1 MKRIS
6 LSGSVVFIAVLII
19 VLGTAVSAGISLGLI
34 KDSLQPA
41 QQEKAAVV
49 AQSTDRLVLHL
60 LDQGVPLDRF
70 GRMDQVLANRLQG
83 HMDLEFLAIYQ
94 PEQQQ
99 LLYQAVVD
107 ESEIGESVPQTSALR
122 IASLA
127 EAEKQFA
134 LYRYPLISEGVQIA
148 EVWVGFDPG
157 FMAQVFEEIGYDI
170 ATILVVT
177 LLLAMELLMFIT
189 TYHIKT
195 PMTGIEAMLDKVAD
209 KDLRE
214 VVYFPGKDELSQL
227 GNRVAAAMGSMTE
240 KLKNAA
246 TGSAGGHGYQLP
258 DGDPK
263 KVGLTRL
270 SFVRPPLFLVIFSE
284 SMSLSFFPAYVNAL
298 YEPIP
303 GLSPSMVIGLPIS
316 VFMLVWALSLPVAGQ
331 WSDSVGRKKAFMVGA
346 SLTAVGL
353 LLTAWCDNLW
363 QLLIVRSITAV
374 GYGVVFI
381 TAQGYVTDN
390 TTTENRTRGMAM
402 FLSGFFSGSLCGA
415 AIGGILSD
423 RIGFEATFMLSAT
436 LSLVSALFVMQF
448 FEAKVNDPDAPPPAV
463 LSFRDFTTL
472 LTDKYFLLITFLSAI
487 PAKLL
492 LTGFLYYTGPVYLN
506 ELGANQSSVGRIL
519 MAYGLAIVLISPL
532 SAWLGDRLKNK
543 TAFIIFGG
551 GLSALA
557 LFAVYLIPGVYGMF
571 TGVLLLGVAHAVGVS
586 PQLSL
591 LTEKVKLKNGLTLGK
606 TIGIFRLTERI
617 GNIAGPLVAAT
628 LISLLGF
635 QNSFLWL
642 STGVAASLILLVI
655 LYLMFRSMDQ
665 RQLQEA

>member
-6 LSGSVVFIAVLII
+6 LSGSVVFIAVLVI
-19 VLGTAVSAGISLGLI
+19 VMGTAVSAGISLGLI
-34 KDSLQPA
+34 KDSLKPA
-41 QQEKAAVV
+41 QQVKAATV
-49 AQSTDRLVLHL
+49 AQSADRLVLHL
-60 LDQGVPLDRF
+60 LDQGVPLGRF
-70 GRMDQVLANRLQG
+70 GRMDQVLASRLKG
-83 HMDLEFLAIYQ
+83 HADLEYLAIYQ
-94 PEQQQ
+94 PDQNRI
-99 LLYQAVVD
+99 LYQAQADTTALLPPV
-107 ESEIGESVPQTSALR
+107 TSLMM
-122 IASLA
+122 
-127 EAEKQFA
+127 AEKQFA
-134 LYRYPLISEGVQIA
+134 LYRYPLMQNGQQIA
-148 EVWVGFDPG
+148 EIWVGFDPG

-195 PMTGIEAMLDKVAD
+195 PMLGIHTMLDKVAE

-214 VVYFPGKDELSQL
+214 VVYFPGKDELSHL
-227 GNRVAAAMGSMTE
+227 GNRVAAAMGSMTTR
-240 KLKNAA
+240 LRNVAL
-246 TGSAGGHGYQLP
+246 GNGYQLP
-258 DGDPK
+258 EGEPRR
-263 KVGLTRL
+263 VGLTRL

-298 YEPIP
+298 YEPIA
-303 GLSPSMVIGLPIS
+303 GLSPTMVVGLPIS

-346 SLTAVGL
+346 GLTAVGL

-390 TTTENRTRGMAM
+390 TTVENRTRGMAM

-436 LSLVSALFVMQF
+436 LSLVSAVFVMQF
-448 FEAKVNDPDAPPPAV
+448 FEAKEKDPDAPPPAV
-463 LSFRDFTTL
+463 LSFSDFTTL

-492 LTGFLYYTGPVYLN
+492 LTGFLYYAGPVYLN

-543 TAFIIFGG
+543 SAFIMFGG

-571 TGVLLLGVAHAVGVS
+571 TGVLLLGVAHGVGVS

-628 LISLLGF
+628 LISFMGF

-642 STGVAASLILLVI
+642 SSGVAASLILLVV
-655 LYLMFRSMDQ
+655 LYSMFRSMDQ
-665 RQLQEA
+665 RQLQEV

>member
-1 MKRIS
+1 MAEEVKQFMKRIS
-6 LSGSVVFIAVLII
+6 LSGSVVFIAVLVI
-19 VLGTAVSAGISLGLI
+19 VMGTAVSAGISLGLI
-34 KDSLQPA
+34 KDSLKPA
-41 QQEKAAVV
+41 QEVKAATV

-60 LDQGVPLDRF
+60 LDQEVPLSRF
-70 GRMDQVLANRLQG
+70 GRMDQVLASRLKG
-83 HMDLEFLAIYQ
+83 HADLEYLAIYQ
-94 PEQQQ
+94 PDQKRI
-99 LLYQAVVD
+99 LYQAQAD
-107 ESEIGESVPQTSALR
+107 TTALLSPV
-122 IASLA
+122 ASL
-127 EAEKQFA
+127 EMAEKQFA
-134 LYRYPLISEGVQIA
+134 LYRYPLTRNGQQIA
-148 EVWVGFDPG
+148 EIWVGFDPG

-195 PMTGIEAMLDKVAD
+195 PMLGIHTMLDKVAE

-214 VVYFPGKDELSQL
+214 VVYFPGKDELSHL
-227 GNRVAAAMGSMTE
+227 GNRVAAAMGNMTTR
-240 KLKNAA
+240 LRSVALGN
-246 TGSAGGHGYQLP
+246 SYQLP
-258 DGDPK
+258 EGEPRR
-263 KVGLTRL
+263 VGLARL

-303 GLSPSMVIGLPIS
+303 GLSPTMVIGLPIS

-346 SLTAVGL
+346 GLTAVGL

-390 TTTENRTRGMAM
+390 TTVENRTRGMAM

-436 LSLVSALFVMQF
+436 LSLVSAIFVMQF
-448 FEAKVNDPDAPPPAV
+448 FEAKEKDPDAPPPAV
-463 LSFRDFTTL
+463 LSFSDFTTL

-492 LTGFLYYTGPVYLN
+492 LTGFLYYAGPVYLN

-543 TAFIIFGG
+543 SAFIMFGG

-571 TGVLLLGVAHAVGVS
+571 TGVLLLGVAHGVGVS

-628 LISLLGF
+628 LISFMGF

-642 STGVAASLILLVI
+642 SSGVAASLILLVV
-655 LYLMFRSMDQ
+655 LYSMFRSMDQ
-665 RQLQEA
+665 RQLQEV

>member
-1 MKRIS
+1 MKRLS
-6 LSGSVVFIAVLII
+6 LSGSVVFIAVLVI
-19 VLGTAVSAGISLGLI
+19 VLGTAAGAWMSLGLI
-34 KDSLQPA
+34 KDALEPA
-41 QQEKAAVV
+41 QEEKAAIV
-49 AQSTDRLVLHL
+49 ADSTDRLVTHL
-60 LDQGVPLDRF
+60 LKQGVPLERF
-70 GRMDQVLANRLQG
+70 GRMDQLLASRLTG
-83 HMDLEFLAIYQ
+83 HPDLDFLAIYL
-94 PEQQQ
+94 PESDR
-99 LLYQAVVD
+99 LLYQATGLED
-107 ESEIGESVPQTSALR
+107 LPQNRPASPSDPLVQ
-122 IASLA
+122 SLA
-127 EAEKQFA
+127 DAQGRFA
-134 LYRYPLISEGVQIA
+134 LYRYPIVQDGQTLA

-157 FMAQVFEEIGYDI
+157 FMARVFEEIGYDI

-195 PMTGIEAMLDKVAD
+195 PMAGIHFMLDRIAE

-214 VVYFPGKDELSQL
+214 VVHFPGKDELSNL
-227 GNRVAAAMGSMTE
+227 GNKVATISSDMTTWLRSTAE
-240 KLKNAA
+240 GK
-246 TGSAGGHGYQLP
+246 SYQLP
-258 DGDPK
+258 KKHPK
-263 KVGLTRL
+263 KVGLARL

-284 SMSLSFFPAYVNAL
+284 SMSLAFFPAYVNEL

-303 GLSPSMVIGLPIS
+303 GLAPSMVIGLPIS

-346 SLTAVGL
+346 LLTAVGL
-353 LLTAWCDNLW
+353 FLTAWCDNLW
-363 QLLIVRSITAV
+363 QLLAVRSITAV

-390 TTTENRTRGMAM
+390 TTPENRTRGMAM

-423 RIGFEATFMLSAT
+423 RIGFPATFILSAA
-436 LSLVSALFVMQF
+436 LSLASAMFVMQF
-448 FEAKVNDPDAPPPAV
+448 FEAKVKDPSAPAPAI
-463 LSFRDFTTL
+463 LSFKDFTTL

-506 ELGANQSSVGRIL
+506 ELGANQSSVGRVL

-543 TAFIIFGG
+543 SAFIIFGG

-557 LFAVYLIPGVYGMF
+557 LFAVYMIPGIYGMF
-571 TGVLLLGVAHAVGVS
+571 TGVLLLGVAHAIGVS

-591 LTEKVKLKNGLTLGK
+591 LTEKVKLRNGLTLGK

-628 LISLLGF
+628 LISVLGF
-635 QNSFLWL
+635 QSSFLWL
-642 STGVAASLILLVI
+642 STGAAMSLILLVI

-665 RQLQEA
+665 RKLQEA

>member
-6 LSGSVVFIAVLII
+6 LSASVVLIAVLVI
-19 VLGTAVSAGISLGLI
+19 VLGTAISAWISLGLI
-34 KDSLQPA
+34 KGSLQPA
-41 QQEKAAVV
+41 QQEKAAIL

-60 LDQGVPLDRF
+60 LNQGVPLDRF
-70 GRMDQVLANRLQG
+70 GRMEQVLAKRLQG
-83 HMDLEFLAIYQ
+83 HADLEYLAIYQ
-94 PEQQQ
+94 PEKERI
-99 LLYQAVVD
+99 LYQAMAGSSPL
-107 ESEIGESVPQTSALR
+107 SEITSLV
-122 IASLA
+122 
-127 EAEKQFA
+127 EAETQFA
-134 LYRYPLISEGVQIA
+134 LYRYPLMQDGQQIA
-148 EVWVGFDPG
+148 EVWVGFDPS

-170 ATILVVT
+170 VTILVVT
-177 LLLAMELLMFIT
+177 LLLAMELLIFIT

-195 PMTGIEAMLDKVAD
+195 PMTGIHSMLDRVAN

-214 VVYFPGKDELSQL
+214 VVRFSGKDELSHL
-227 GNRVAAAMGSMTE
+227 GGRISAAIVGMTTM
-240 KLKNAA
+240 LKTAA
-246 TGSAGGHGYQLP
+246 TGKWMAQGYKLP
-258 DGDPK
+258 EGDPK
-263 KVGLTRL
+263 QVGLTRL

-298 YEPIP
+298 YEPVP
-303 GLSPSMVIGLPIS
+303 GLSPAMVIGLPIS
-316 VFMLVWALSLPVAGQ
+316 IFMLIWALSLPVAGQ
-331 WSDSVGRKKAFMVGA
+331 WSDSVGRKRAFMVGA
-346 SLTAVGL
+346 GLTAVGL

-390 TTTENRTRGMAM
+390 TTVENRTRGMAM

-415 AIGGILSD
+415 AIGGILAD
-423 RIGFEATFMLSAT
+423 RIGFEATFVLSAI
-436 LSLVSALFVMQF
+436 LSLASAVFVMQF
-448 FEAKVNDPDAPPPAV
+448 FEPKAKKSEAPPPAA

-492 LTGFLYYTGPVYLN
+492 LTGFLYYTGPVYLA
-506 ELGANQSSVGRIL
+506 ELGANQSSVGRVL

-543 TAFIIFGG
+543 TAFIFLGG

-557 LFAVYLIPGVYGMF
+557 LLAAYLIPGVYGMF
-571 TGVLLLGVAHAVGVS
+571 AGVLLLGVAHAVGIS

-591 LTEKVKLKNGLTLGK
+591 LTEKVKLRNGLTLGK

-642 STGVAASLILLVI
+642 STGVAASLILLVVFYSI
-655 LYLMFRSMDQ
+655 FRAMDQ

>member
-6 LSGSVVFIAVLII
+6 LSGSVVFIAVLVI
-19 VLGTAVSAGISLGLI
+19 VIGTAISAGISLGLI
-34 KDSLQPA
+34 KDSLKPA
-41 QQEKAAVV
+41 QQVKAVTV

-60 LDQGVPLDRF
+60 LDQGVPLSRF
-70 GRMDQVLANRLQG
+70 GRMDQVLASRLKG
-83 HMDLEFLAIYQ
+83 HADLEYLAIYQ
-94 PEQQQ
+94 PDQNRI
-99 LLYQAVVD
+99 LYQA
-107 ESEIGESVPQTSALR
+107 QTDTTALLSP
-122 IASLA
+122 ITSLMT
-127 EAEKQFA
+127 AEKQFA
-134 LYRYPLISEGVQIA
+134 LYRYPLMQNGQQIA
-148 EVWVGFDPG
+148 EIWVGFDPG

-195 PMTGIEAMLDKVAD
+195 PMLGIHTMLDKVAE

-214 VVYFPGKDELSQL
+214 VVYFPGKDELSHL
-227 GNRVAAAMGSMTE
+227 GNRVAAAMGSMTTR
-240 KLKNAA
+240 LRSVAL
-246 TGSAGGHGYQLP
+246 GSGYQLP
-258 DGDPK
+258 EGEPRR
-263 KVGLTRL
+263 VGLARL

-298 YEPIP
+298 YEPIA
-303 GLSPSMVIGLPIS
+303 GLSPTMVIGLPIS

-346 SLTAVGL
+346 GLTAVGL

-374 GYGVVFI
+374 GYGIVFI

-390 TTTENRTRGMAM
+390 TTVENRTRGMAM

-436 LSLVSALFVMQF
+436 LSLISAVFVMQF
-448 FEAKVNDPDAPPPAV
+448 FEAKEKDSDAPPPAV
-463 LSFRDFTTL
+463 LSFSDFTTL

-492 LTGFLYYTGPVYLN
+492 LTGFLYYAGPVYLN

-519 MAYGLAIVLISPL
+519 MAYGLAIVLVSPL

-543 TAFIIFGG
+543 SAFIMFGG

-557 LFAVYLIPGVYGMF
+557 LFAVYLIPGIYGMF
-571 TGVLLLGVAHAVGVS
+571 TGVLLLGVAHGVGVS

-628 LISLLGF
+628 LISFMGF

-642 STGVAASLILLVI
+642 SSGVAASLILLVV
-655 LYLMFRSMDQ
+655 LYSMFRSMDQ
-665 RQLQEA
+665 RQLQEV

>member
-6 LSGSVVFIAVLII
+6 LSGSVVFIAVLVI
-19 VLGTAVSAGISLGLI
+19 VLGTAVSAWISLGLI

-41 QQEKAAVV
+41 QQEKAAIV

-70 GRMDQVLANRLQG
+70 GRMDEVLSSRLQG
-83 HMDLEFLAIYQ
+83 HADLEFLAIYQ
-94 PEQQQ
+94 PESDK
-99 LLYQAVVD
+99 LLYQASTNGAATNGGGSVD
-107 ESEIGESVPQTSALR
+107 
-122 IASLA
+122 SLA
-127 EAEKQFA
+127 KADKEFA
-134 LYRYPLISEGVQIA
+134 LYRYPLVLDGKTLA

-195 PMTGIEAMLDKVAD
+195 PMAGINAMLDKVAD

-214 VVYFPGKDELSQL
+214 VVYFPGKDELSHL
-227 GNRVAAAMGSMTE
+227 GNRVAASIGSMTE
-240 KLKNAA
+240 GLKNAA
-246 TGSAGGHGYQLP
+246 AGRCEKLGYQLP
-258 DGDPK
+258 DGSPK
-263 KVGLTRL
+263 QVGLARL

-390 TTTENRTRGMAM
+390 TTVENRTRGMAM

-436 LSLVSALFVMQF
+436 LSLISAVFVMQF
-448 FEAKVNDPDAPPPAV
+448 FEPKVADPDAPPPAV
-463 LSFRDFTTL
+463 LSFKDFTTL

-506 ELGANQSSVGRIL
+506 QLGANQSSVGRIL

-557 LFAVYLIPGVYGMF
+557 LLAVYLIPGVYGMF

-655 LYLMFRSMDQ
+655 LYLMFRTMDQ

>member
-6 LSGSVVFIAVLII
+6 LSGSVVFIAVLVI
-19 VLGTAVSAGISLGLI
+19 VLGTAASAWSSLGLI
-34 KDSLQPA
+34 KGSLQPA
-41 QQEKAAVV
+41 QEEKAAMV
-49 AQSTDRLVLHL
+49 AGSTERMVRHL
-60 LDQGVPLDRF
+60 LDQGVPLERF
-70 GRMDQVLANRLQG
+70 GRMDQVLSNRLQG
-83 HMDLEFLAIYQ
+83 HADLDYLAIYL
-94 PEQQQ
+94 PKREQV
-99 LLYQAVVD
+99 LYQAFAGKDQV
-107 ESEIGESVPQTSALR
+107 GQTF
-122 IASLA
+122 SLT
-127 EAEKQFA
+127 EAEKAFA
-134 LYRYPLISEGVQIA
+134 LYRYPLEHNGLVIA
-148 EVWVGFDPG
+148 EVLVGFDPA

-170 ATILVVT
+170 ATILIVT

-195 PMTGIEAMLDKVAD
+195 PMAGIHAMLDRVAE

-227 GNRVAAAMGSMTE
+227 GNKVAAAIGAMTE
-240 KLKNAA
+240 WLKTTAS
-246 TGSAGGHGYQLP
+246 GKGYQLP
-258 DGDPK
+258 AADPA
-263 KVGLTRL
+263 KVGLARL

-346 SLTAVGL
+346 MLTAVGL
-353 LLTAWCDNLW
+353 FLTAWCDNLW
-363 QLLIVRSITAV
+363 QLLVVRSITAV

-390 TTTENRTRGMAM
+390 TTPENRTRGMAM

-423 RIGFEATFMLSAT
+423 RIGFQATFMLSAT
-436 LSLVSALFVMQF
+436 LSLVSAMFVMQF
-448 FEAKVNDPDAPPPAV
+448 FEAKAKDPSAPPPAV

-506 ELGANQSSVGRIL
+506 QLGANQSSVGRIL

-532 SAWLGDRLKNK
+532 SAWLGDKLKNK
-543 TAFIIFGG
+543 TAFIMFGG

-557 LFAVYLIPGVYGMF
+557 LFAVYMIPGVYGMF
-571 TGVLLLGVAHAVGVS
+571 AGVLLLGVAHAVGVS

-591 LTEKVKLKNGLTLGK
+591 LTEKVKMKNGLTLGK

-642 STGVAASLILLVI
+642 STGVAASLVLLVV
-655 LYLMFRSMDQ
+655 LYLMFRAMDQ

>member
-1 MKRIS
+1 MAEEVKQFMKRIS
-6 LSGSVVFIAVLII
+6 LSGSVVFIAVLVI
-19 VLGTAVSAGISLGLI
+19 VMGTAVSAGISLGLI
-34 KDSLQPA
+34 KDSLKPA
-41 QQEKAAVV
+41 QQVKAATV
-49 AQSTDRLVLHL
+49 AQSADRLVLHL
-60 LDQGVPLDRF
+60 LDQGVPLGRF
-70 GRMDQVLANRLQG
+70 GRMDQVLASRLKG
-83 HMDLEFLAIYQ
+83 HADLEYLAIYQ
-94 PEQQQ
+94 PDQNRI
-99 LLYQAVVD
+99 LYQAQADTTALLPPV
-107 ESEIGESVPQTSALR
+107 TSLMM
-122 IASLA
+122 
-127 EAEKQFA
+127 AEKQFA
-134 LYRYPLISEGVQIA
+134 LYRYPLMQNGQQIA
-148 EVWVGFDPG
+148 EIWVGFDPG

-195 PMTGIEAMLDKVAD
+195 PMLGIHTMLDKVAE

-214 VVYFPGKDELSQL
+214 VVYFPGKDELSHL
-227 GNRVAAAMGSMTE
+227 GNRVAAAMGSMTTR
-240 KLKNAA
+240 LRNVAL
-246 TGSAGGHGYQLP
+246 GNGYQLP
-258 DGDPK
+258 EGEPRR
-263 KVGLTRL
+263 VGLTRL

-298 YEPIP
+298 YEPIA
-303 GLSPSMVIGLPIS
+303 GLSPTMVVGLPIS

-346 SLTAVGL
+346 GLTAVGL

-390 TTTENRTRGMAM
+390 TTVENRTRGMAM

-436 LSLVSALFVMQF
+436 LSLVSAVFVMQF
-448 FEAKVNDPDAPPPAV
+448 FEAKEKDPDAPPPAV
-463 LSFRDFTTL
+463 LSFSDFTTL

-492 LTGFLYYTGPVYLN
+492 LTGFLYYAGPVYLN

-543 TAFIIFGG
+543 SAFIMFGG

-571 TGVLLLGVAHAVGVS
+571 TGVLLLGVAHGVGVS

-628 LISLLGF
+628 LISFMGF

-642 STGVAASLILLVI
+642 SSGVAASLILLVV
-655 LYLMFRSMDQ
+655 LYSMFRSMDQ
-665 RQLQEA
+665 RQLQEV

>member
-1 MKRIS
+1 MKRLS
-6 LSGSVVFIAVLII
+6 LSGSVVFIAVLVI
-19 VLGTAVSAGISLGLI
+19 VLGTAAGAWMSLGLI
-34 KDSLQPA
+34 KDALEPA
-41 QQEKAAVV
+41 QEEKAAIV
-49 AQSTDRLVLHL
+49 ADSTDRLVIHL
-60 LDQGVPLDRF
+60 LKQGVPLERF
-70 GRMDQVLANRLQG
+70 GRMDQLLASRLTG
-83 HMDLEFLAIYQ
+83 HPDLDFLAIYL
-94 PEQQQ
+94 PESDR
-99 LLYQAVVD
+99 LLYQAASREPLV
-107 ESEIGESVPQTSALR
+107 Q
-122 IASLA
+122 SLA
-127 EAEKQFA
+127 DAERRFA
-134 LYRYPLISEGVQIA
+134 LYRYPIAQDGQTLA

-157 FMAQVFEEIGYDI
+157 FMARVFEEIGYDI

-195 PMTGIEAMLDKVAD
+195 PMAGIRFMLDRIAE

-214 VVYFPGKDELSQL
+214 VVHFPGKDELSNL
-227 GNRVAAAMGSMTE
+227 GNKVATISSDMTTWLRSTAE
-240 KLKNAA
+240 GK
-246 TGSAGGHGYQLP
+246 SYQLP
-258 DGDPK
+258 EEHPK
-263 KVGLTRL
+263 KVGLARL

-284 SMSLSFFPAYVNAL
+284 SMSLAFFPAYVNEL

-303 GLSPSMVIGLPIS
+303 GLAPSMVIGLPIS

-346 SLTAVGL
+346 LLTAVGL
-353 LLTAWCDNLW
+353 FLTAWCDNLW
-363 QLLIVRSITAV
+363 QLLAVRSITAV

-390 TTTENRTRGMAM
+390 TTPENRTRGMAM

-423 RIGFEATFMLSAT
+423 RIGFSATFILSAA
-436 LSLVSALFVMQF
+436 LSLASAIFVMQF
-448 FEAKVNDPDAPPPAV
+448 FEAKVKDPSAPAPAI
-463 LSFRDFTTL
+463 LSFKDFTTL

-506 ELGANQSSVGRIL
+506 ELGANQSSVGRVL

-543 TAFIIFGG
+543 SAFIIFGG

-557 LFAVYLIPGVYGMF
+557 LFAVYMIPGIYGMF
-571 TGVLLLGVAHAVGVS
+571 TGVLLLGVAHAIGVS

-591 LTEKVKLKNGLTLGK
+591 LTEKVKLRNGLTLGK

-628 LISLLGF
+628 LISVLGF
-635 QNSFLWL
+635 QSSFLWL
-642 STGVAASLILLVI
+642 STGAAMSLILLVI

-665 RQLQEA
+665 RKLQEA